1 MTLHSLPEPA
11 RRPVDI
17 EARLTGIEAQIDVLI
32 DGVKALLSEV
42 VAIRERM
49 DGDR

>member
-1 MTLHSLPEPA
+1 MTVFRLPEPA
-11 RRPVDI
+11 PRPVDI